1 MAIFSKADPAVKRQ
15 SDLEA
20 KLKEKLANHDKLIER
35 RKAAET
41 SATAH
46 REKACKL
53 AAEGADDAAL
63 TAVEAAMRREQDR
76 VATLGDAISDLNAT
90 IANLEGEIA
99 QIIDQRCR
107 NETAAALT
115 TLADKLAAAATAFD
129 EPAGQLAEMARE
141 SALIVLDAH
150 PLQVFMHAVKE
161 QVPPTVA
168 VITNGLR
175 DHAKAV
181 LAGTLPPTL
190 PKPAAEPVKPKVTEL
205 RAEKAPRSPHAA
217 LINTSDPVM
226 AAANFQPL
234 DRGPARKL
242 EIAP

>member
-1 MAIFSKADPAVKRQ
+1 MALFPKASDPQKKAQR
-15 SDLEA
+15 DLDA
-20 KLKEKLANHDKLIER
+20 ARASRNSLIER
-35 RKAAET
+35 RQIAET
-41 SATAH
+41 SAAEH
-46 REKACKL
+46 RDKARKL
-53 AAEGADDAAL
+53 AREGADDQTLSAAEL
-63 TAVEAAMRREQDR
+63 DMRREQDR
-76 VATLGDAISDLNAT
+76 TATFTGAISDVEAT
-90 IANLEGEIA
+90 IASLEGEIA

-107 NETAAALT
+107 NETATALT

-129 EPAGQLAEMARE
+129 EPVGQLAEMARE
-141 SALIVLDAH
+141 SALIVLDGH
-150 PLQVFMHAVKE
+150 PLQVFMHAVRE
-161 QVPPTVA
+161 QVPPTIA

-190 PKPAAEPVKPKVTEL
+190 PKPAAEPVKPKATEM
-205 RAEKAPRSPHAA
+205 REEKAPRSPHAA
-217 LINTSDPVM
+217 LVNTSDPVM

>member
-1 MAIFSKADPAVKRQ
+1 MALFPKASDPQKKAQR
-15 SDLEA
+15 DLDA
-20 KLKEKLANHDKLIER
+20 ARASRNSLIER
-35 RKAAET
+35 RKIAET
-41 SATAH
+41 SAAEY
-46 REKACKL
+46 RDRARKL
-53 AAEGADDAAL
+53 AREGADDQTLSAAE
-63 TAVEAAMRREQDR
+63 TEMRREQDR
-76 VATLGDAISDLNAT
+76 TATFTGAISDVEAT
-90 IANLEGEIA
+90 IADLEGEIA

-115 TLADKLAAAATAFD
+115 TLADKLAAAATTFD
-129 EPAGQLAEMARE
+129 EPAGQLADLARD
-141 SALIVLDAH
+141 SALIVLDGH

-190 PKPAAEPVKPKVTEL
+190 PKPAAEPGKPKVIEL
-205 RAEKAPRSPHAA
+205 RDEKAPRSPPAA

-234 DRGPARKL
+234 DRGPERMLKVT
-242 EIAP
+242 P

>member
-1 MAIFSKADPAVKRQ
+1 MVLFPKASDPQKKAQR
-15 SDLEA
+15 DLDA
-20 KLKEKLANHDKLIER
+20 ARASRNSLFER
-35 RKAAET
+35 RKIAET
-41 SATAH
+41 SAAEH
-46 REKACKL
+46 RDKARKL
-53 AAEGADDAAL
+53 AREGADDQTLSAAEL
-63 TAVEAAMRREQDR
+63 DMRREQDR
-76 VATLGDAISDLNAT
+76 TATFTGAISDVEAT

-141 SALIVLDAH
+141 SALIVLDGH

-181 LAGTLPPTL
+181 LAGTAPASL
-190 PKPAAEPVKPKVTEL
+190 PKPVAEPGKPKVIEL
-205 RAEKAPRSPHAA
+205 RDEKAPRSPPVA

-234 DRGPARKL
+234 DRGPERMLKVT
-242 EIAP
+242 P

>member
-20 KLKEKLANHDKLIER
+20 KLKDKLANRDNLFER
-35 RKAAET
+35 RKTAEA

-76 VATLGDAISDLNAT
+76 AATLGDAISDLNAT
-90 IANLEGEIA
+90 IANLEGEIT

-115 TLADKLAAAATAFD
+115 TLADKLAEAATAFD
-129 EPAGQLAEMARE
+129 GPAGQLGDLARD
-141 SALIVLDAH
+141 SALIVLDGH

-161 QVPPTVA
+161 QVPPTVL
-168 VITNGLR
+168 VITTGLR

-190 PKPAAEPVKPKVTEL
+190 PKPAAAPVKPKVTEL
-205 RAEKAPRSPHAA
+205 RNEKAPRSPHAA
-217 LINTSDPVM
+217 LINTSDPVIV
-226 AAANFQPL
+226 AANFQPL

>member
-1 MAIFSKADPAVKRQ
+1 MALFPKASDPQKKAQR
-15 SDLEA
+15 DLDA
-20 KLKEKLANHDKLIER
+20 ARASRNSLIER
-35 RKAAET
+35 RKIAET
-41 SATAH
+41 SAAEH
-46 REKACKL
+46 RDKARKL
-53 AAEGADDAAL
+53 AREGADDQTLSAAEL
-63 TAVEAAMRREQDR
+63 DMRREQDR
-76 VATLGDAISDLNAT
+76 TATFTGAISDVEAT
-90 IANLEGEIA
+90 IADLEREIA

-115 TLADKLAAAATAFD
+115 TLADKLASAATAFD
-129 EPAGQLAEMARE
+129 EPAGQLAEMARD
-141 SALIVLDAH
+141 SALIVLDGH

-190 PKPAAEPVKPKVTEL
+190 PKPAAEPIKPKVTEL
-205 RAEKAPRSPHAA
+205 RDEKAPRSPRAA
-217 LINTSDPVM
+217 LINTPDPVM